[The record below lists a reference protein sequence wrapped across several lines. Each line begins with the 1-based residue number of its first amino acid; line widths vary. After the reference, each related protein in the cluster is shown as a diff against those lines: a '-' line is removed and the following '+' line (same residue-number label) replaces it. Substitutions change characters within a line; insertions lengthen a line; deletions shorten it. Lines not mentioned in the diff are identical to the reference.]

1 MTFPSWRDWL
11 FSAKV
16 FAAAML
22 ALFVAMALELPRP
35 YWAMAT
41 VYVVSHPLTGATR
54 SKAVYRIGGTLLG
67 AAAAVILIPLFVNAP
82 TLLCLV
88 VALWTGSLLSISLL
102 DRTPRSYLFMLSAYT
117 LPMIA
122 LPTLNNPETIFDVA
136 LARSEE
142 ILLGI
147 LCASVVSALVWPGKV
162 APIFSAR
169 INSWMQDARDWACEL
184 LTPPQGSL
192 RRKFMPA
199 ATNWQRISWR
209 WTSSSPISPT
219 TPPALPW

>member
-122 LPTLNNPETIFDVA
+122 LP
-136 LARSEE
+136 R
-142 ILLGI
+142 
-147 LCASVVSALVWPGKV
+147 
-162 APIFSAR
+162 
-169 INSWMQDARDWACEL
+169 
-184 LTPPQGSL
+184 
-192 RRKFMPA
+192 
-199 ATNWQRISWR
+199 
-209 WTSSSPISPT
+209 
-219 TPPALPW
+219 